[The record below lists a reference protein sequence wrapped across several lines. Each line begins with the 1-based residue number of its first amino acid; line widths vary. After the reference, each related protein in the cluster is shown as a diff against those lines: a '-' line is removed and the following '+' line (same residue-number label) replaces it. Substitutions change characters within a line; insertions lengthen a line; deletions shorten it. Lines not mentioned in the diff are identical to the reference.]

1 MEKPY
6 WRQLEELV
14 ADIQRDLA
22 PGAEVLHNV
31 KLKGRL
37 SGVDR
42 QIDVLVRQSI
52 GQYEMKIAIDCKD
65 YASAVDVKGV
75 EEFFGLVNDVGAHQG
90 AMVSPKGF
98 TAAAKSRAQ
107 GYGMALYSPV
117 DTGEHKWQAKV
128 KLPVIC
134 DWRSVSISFEIRCS
148 APMPFRMPG
157 DFFQSVTV
165 YDQDRMDLGTC
176 IAAAL
181 TQWNSGHLPFSTG
194 EHGPIKIFGGIRTTV
209 DNGYGN
215 QIPVSL
221 GMHLLVK
228 QTVYFGF
235 LEIVKIR
242 GLRDEHTGNVV
253 TNAFTT
259 GVLDEEEVE
268 KTWQLLKPGE
278 APPRSPAMVCM
289 ALDCYEFH

>member
-65 YASAVDVKGV
+65 HASAVDVKGV

-117 DTGEHKWQAKV
+117 DTGEQMAGQGK
-128 KLPVIC
+128 
-134 DWRSVSISFEIRCS
+134 
-148 APMPFRMPG
+148 
-157 DFFQSVTV
+157 
-165 YDQDRMDLGTC
+165 
-176 IAAAL
+176 IAC
-181 TQWNSGHLPFSTG
+181 HLRLA
-194 EHGPIKIFGGIRTTV
+194 I
-209 DNGYGN
+209 
-215 QIPVSL
+215 
-221 GMHLLVK
+221 
-228 QTVYFGF
+228 GF
-235 LEIVKIR
+235 HI
-242 GLRDEHTGNVV
+242 LRDSMLCTDAISDAWRFLSVRNC
-253 TNAFTT
+253 
-259 GVLDEEEVE
+259 L
-268 KTWQLLKPGE
+268 
-278 APPRSPAMVCM
+278 RSR
-289 ALDCYEFH
+289 